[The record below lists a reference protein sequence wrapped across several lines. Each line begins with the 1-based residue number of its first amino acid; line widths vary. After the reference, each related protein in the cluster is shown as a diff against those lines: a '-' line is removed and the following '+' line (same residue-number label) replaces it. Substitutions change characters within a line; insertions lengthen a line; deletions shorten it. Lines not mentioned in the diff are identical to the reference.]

1 MSPAKQEMIKAII
14 TNAKLSEEEKSKII
28 AEIIDEFDKNYPDL
42 KYHATKSDVKE
53 SELKLIKEIE
63 KTRKE
68 IKEIEFKLFQEIE
81 KTRKEIKEIE
91 LKLSKE
97 IKETENKLQKEIKET
112 ELKLS
117 KEIKEV
123 EAKLSKEIVETK
135 STLLKW
141 TFVFWVSQIS
151 VILGVGFFVVKL
163 LIH

>member
-63 KTRKE
+63 ETRKE
-68 IKEIEFKLFQEIE
+68 IKEIELKLSKEIE
-81 KTRKEIKEIE
+81 ETRKEIKEIE

-97 IKETENKLQKEIKET
+97 IKETENKLQKEIKEI

-117 KEIKEV
+117 KV

-141 TFVFWVSQIS
+141 TFAFWVSQIS
-151 VILGVGFFVVKL
+151 VILGVGFFVVKV

>member
-63 KTRKE
+63 QIRKE
-68 IKEIEFKLFQEIE
+68 IKEVEA
-81 KTRKEIKEIE
+81 
-91 LKLSKE
+91 
-97 IKETENKLQKEIKET
+97 KLQKEIKEVENNLQKEIKEVELRFSKEIKEV

-123 EAKLSKEIVETK
+123 EAKLSKEIAQTK
-135 STLLKW
+135 ASLLKW
-141 TFVFWVSQIS
+141 TFAFWVSQIS
-151 VILGVGFFVVKL
+151 VILGVGFFIVKL
-163 LIH
+163 LLH